1 MNRIIQAILFD
12 LGDTLMYS
20 PDPWPAIF
28 ERAARELSDV
38 LCASGI
44 DVDCETFNTDF
55 LQRLDQYYVE
65 REHNLV
71 EITTMTILQD
81 LLVEQGQTD
90 LPENLL
96 RQALDEFYRIT
107 EQNWHLDAEAEE
119 TLATLQNSGARL
131 GLVSNAGDD
140 KDVRQLVEKFGI
152 GKYFEFILTSA
163 ACGYRKPHPFIF
175 EQALENWG
183 YLPDEI
189 AMVGDRL
196 DADIGGARPL
206 GIYSIWSR
214 RYAKKL
220 TPIITAPD
228 AIVDSLSEI
237 PQLVL
242 NLSKPA

>member
-1 MNRIIQAILFD
+1 MNRVIQAVLFD
-12 LGDTLMYS
+12 LGDTLMFS
-20 PDPWPAIF
+20 PDPWPALF
-28 ERAARELSDV
+28 ERAGRELSDV
-38 LCASGI
+38 LCASGVI
-44 DVDCETFNTDF
+44 VDCDTFHNDF

-71 EITTMTILQD
+71 ETTTMTILQD
-81 LLVEQGQTD
+81 LLIEKGQKK

-96 RQALDEFYRIT
+96 RHALDEYYRIT
-107 EQNWHLDAEAEE
+107 EQNWHLDDEAEE
-119 TLATLQNSGARL
+119 TLATLQNSGAKL

-140 KDVRQLVEKFGI
+140 KDVHQLVEKFGI

-175 EQALENWG
+175 EQALDNWG

-206 GIYSIWSR
+206 GIYTIWTK

-220 TPIITAPD
+220 SPIITAPD
-228 AIVDSLSEI
+228 ATVGSLSEI

-242 NLSKPA
+242 NLTQPG